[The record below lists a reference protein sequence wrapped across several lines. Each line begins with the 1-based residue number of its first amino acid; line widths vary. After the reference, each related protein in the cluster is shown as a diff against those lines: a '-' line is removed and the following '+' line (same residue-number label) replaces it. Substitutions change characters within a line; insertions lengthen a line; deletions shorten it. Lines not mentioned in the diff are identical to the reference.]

1 MPPGECSVSLVG
13 AHGAESVLLPA
24 CQRVHEVCESVQVR
38 HHEALVEPTL
48 AAGGHVDRAVR
59 PRPGSVLA
67 DTPTVEQPG
76 GAVIAG
82 ARVHLPRRAAH
93 RRRSLLLLSGD
104 VASLLSYPVVIVS
117 PMRMV
122 HRTARVRLLVT
133 P

>member
-1 MPPGECSVSLVG
+1 MELG
-13 AHGAESVLLPA
+13 ARIGLGASDA
-24 CQRVHEVCESVQVR
+24 QRR
-38 HHEALVEPTL
+38 DGL
-48 AAGGHVDRAVR
+48 VDRAVR
-59 PRPGSVLA
+59 HRPGSVLA

-133 P
+133 PAQARRCYRLLRAGGDIWAALI